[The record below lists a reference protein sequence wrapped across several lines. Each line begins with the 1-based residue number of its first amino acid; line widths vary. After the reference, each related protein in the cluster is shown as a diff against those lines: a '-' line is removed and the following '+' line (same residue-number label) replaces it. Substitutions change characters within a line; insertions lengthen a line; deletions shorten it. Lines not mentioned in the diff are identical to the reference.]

1 VQLCAGCDASSL
13 VRAFARLAAPI
24 APARLNSQTLL
35 FMLRRD
41 RSRGLWRCWTY
52 RRPPV
57 SNPPTTSRS
66 EPRGTLNQQHSAL
79 DITGPQPG
87 LVRREPPDLL
97 ALLRCHGL
105 QIGHCRADR
114 RGTQLLIPALVGSE
128 DLSGAAPWRRHF
140 VVRRFSLQGRG
151 YLAQPTPTPYWTP
164 GWGWGVAVYSP
175 LANMQ
180 DVKTKINIR
189 SYLTI

>member
-1 VQLCAGCDASSL
+1 MRVAPSFVVFLLMRLPARTYVQLCAGCDASSL

-87 LVRREPPDLL
+87 LVRREPPDL
-97 ALLRCHGL
+97 

-151 YLAQPTPTPYWTP
+151 YLAQPTPRPP
-164 GWGWGVAVYSP
+164 PPIGGWLFTVPWRICR
-175 LANMQ
+175 
-180 DVKTKINIR
+180 T
-189 SYLTI
+189 

>member
-1 VQLCAGCDASSL
+1 VQLCAGCDAGSL

-35 FMLRRD
+35 FMLRGD

-57 SNPPTTSRS
+57 SNPPTTSRP

-87 LVRREPPDLL
+87 LVQREPSDLL

-114 RGTQLLIPALVGSE
+114 RGTQLLIPALVGIE

-151 YLAQPTPTPYWTP
+151 VP
-164 GWGWGVAVYSP
+164 GAADPHPLLDTGVGVGGGCLQSLGEYVGRE
-175 LANMQ
+175 NQ
-180 DVKTKINIR
+180 N
-189 SYLTI
+189 